1 MNLGPEIKAERIKN
15 MEDWIKTWE
24 ELWPTLKSQYF
35 MLETL
40 QEYSEVDN
48 PAYVSFL
55 EGDFDKS
62 KELMAKSIGNYKESY
77 NSLFKKGADFIRVH
91 IVKMPLSSYL
101 KDFELQSYKIST
113 TYGERILI
121 ADIKEIGEDVNN
133 ISDFLLFNGKIA
145 MVHDYDDKG
154 LLIGGWLVKDKG
166 YCKKLKELSQKL
178 ISKSVPLGT
187 FLQEK
192 GI

>member
-1 MNLGPEIKAERIKN
+1 
-15 MEDWIKTWE
+15 
-24 ELWPTLKSQYF
+24 
-35 MLETL
+35 
-40 QEYSEVDN
+40 
-48 PAYVSFL
+48 
-55 EGDFDKS
+55 
-62 KELMAKSIGNYKESY
+62 
-77 NSLFKKGADFIRVH
+77 
-91 IVKMPLSSYL
+91 MPLSSYL

-121 ADIKEIGEDVNN
+121 ADILEIGEDVNN